1 MDEKREKTKVIGL
14 EKFADKDGRAFYR
27 LAVYVREIGEYI
39 EIKSEFNDGIK
50 LLGRLNE
57 LMEKFGIENLDL
69 LDSILS
75 VLRENVSIIEYGE
88 KTRHHW
94 LKYFNKDY
102 AFRIS
107 VGSGGSTKEIS
118 STDFERLKMFLPK
131 ENVLYSD

>member
-1 MDEKREKTKVIGL
+1 MDEKREKTNIIGL

-27 LAVYVREIGEYI
+27 LAVYVREIDKHI
-39 EIKSEFNDGIK
+39 EIKSEFNDGVK

-75 VLRENVSIIEYGE
+75 VLRENVRITEYGE

-102 AFRIS
+102 AFKIS
-107 VGSGGSTKEIS
+107 GSTREIS